1 LPRATRAHGRAAAAR
16 AINSGAIALEHSLPS
31 TDNDTDA
38 NASPLPESES
48 ARTRFG
54 FLARIRAFEAFA
66 HREFRLL
73 WFGQASTSMSTW
85 MDQVTRGWL
94 IYELT
99 DSPLQLG
106 LVRGIQ
112 AIPLL
117 LLLPVAGSIADRY
130 SRRLQVFISQAI
142 DGLIYAIL
150 SLLILTDSIQP
161 WHVYA
166 TAVVMAT
173 DQTFLQPAR
182 AAMVADSVPRRS
194 LTNAIGL
201 NSLVFNVAR
210 STGPALAGVLIASYG
225 TGGAYAVQ
233 AVFCLLATVW
243 TCQLRPRYAPPQSHH
258 AALGSSIVEGWKY
271 SWRNEAVRSGLLVNM
286 FAAFF
291 IVPFMTLLPIFARD
305 LLGIGASGQGFLLTA
320 MGIGALGSA
329 FAIASLG
336 DRLSRGPLMLGGI
349 ALYGLSVAAFALS
362 PWFHLSFG
370 LMILVGAAHVSSHAL
385 VQTVIQTY
393 SSAEFRGR
401 TMAAFSMNQV
411 VFTLGSLAIGTLA
424 SFWGA
429 RWAMA
434 GMSAAGVIAMVAVFF
449 AQPRA
454 RQIR

>member
-1 LPRATRAHGRAAAAR
+1 
-16 AINSGAIALEHSLPS
+16 
-31 TDNDTDA
+31 
-38 NASPLPESES
+38 
-48 ARTRFG
+48 
-54 FLARIRAFEAFA
+54 
-66 HREFRLL
+66 
-73 WFGQASTSMSTW
+73 MSTW

-117 LLLPVAGSIADRY
+117 LLLPVAGTVADRY
-130 SRRLQVFISQAI
+130 SRKVQVWISQAI
-142 DGLIYAIL
+142 DGLMYALL
-150 SLLILTDSIQP
+150 SLLILTDAVEP

-166 TAVVMAT
+166 TGVVMAV

-233 AVFCLLATVW
+233 AFFCLLATVW
-243 TCQLRPRYAPPQSHH
+243 TVRLRPRYTPAHSHH

-271 SWRNEAVRSGLLVNM
+271 NWRNEAVRSGLLVNM

-320 MGIGALGSA
+320 MGIGALASA

-336 DRLSRGPLMLGGI
+336 DRLSRGPLMLGGV
-349 ALYGLSVAAFALS
+349 ALYGLSVAAFAVS

-370 LMILVGAAHVSSHAL
+370 LMIFVGAAHVSSHAL

-434 GMSAAGVIAMVAVFF
+434 GMSAAGVMAMVAVFF

>member
-1 LPRATRAHGRAAAAR
+1 
-16 AINSGAIALEHSLPS
+16 
-31 TDNDTDA
+31 
-38 NASPLPESES
+38 
-48 ARTRFG
+48 
-54 FLARIRAFEAFA
+54 
-66 HREFRLL
+66 
-73 WFGQASTSMSTW
+73 MSTW

-112 AIPLL
+112 ALPLL
-117 LLLPVAGSIADRY
+117 LLLPVGGTIADRY
-130 SRRLQVFISQAI
+130 SRKVQVWISQAI
-142 DGLIYAIL
+142 DGVMYTLL
-150 SLLILTDSIQP
+150 SVLILTDSIEP

-166 TAVVMAT
+166 TAVVMAV

-182 AAMVADSVPRRS
+182 AAMVADSVPKRS

-210 STGPALAGVLIASYG
+210 SSGPALAGVLIAGYG
-225 TGGAYAVQ
+225 TGGAYAAQ
-233 AVFCLLATVW
+233 AIFCLLATVW
-243 TCQLRPRYAPPQSHH
+243 TSQLRPRYIPPPQSHH
-258 AALGSSIVEGWKY
+258 AAIGRSILDGWRY

-305 LLGIGASGQGFLLTA
+305 LLGIGATGQGLLLTA
-320 MGIGALGSA
+320 MGIGALASA

-336 DRLSRGPLMLGGI
+336 DRLPRGPLMLGGV
-349 ALYGLSVAAFALS
+349 ALYGLSVAAFAVS
-362 PWFHLSFG
+362 PWFRLSFG
-370 LMILVGAAHVSSHAL
+370 LMIFVGAAHVSSHAL

-411 VFTLGSLAIGTLA
+411 VFTLGSLAIGMLA
-424 SFWGA
+424 ALWGA

-434 GMSAAGVIAMVAVFF
+434 AMSTAGVAAMIAMFF

-454 RQIR
+454 RNIR

>member
-1 LPRATRAHGRAAAAR
+1 M
-16 AINSGAIALEHSLPS
+16 
-31 TDNDTDA
+31 
-38 NASPLPESES
+38 
-48 ARTRFG
+48 
-54 FLARIRAFEAFA
+54 RAFEAFA

-73 WFGQASTSMSTW
+73 WCGQASTSMSTW

-117 LLLPVAGSIADRY
+117 LLLPVAGTVADRY
-130 SRRLQVFISQAI
+130 SRKVQVWIAQAI
-142 DGLIYAIL
+142 DGLMHALL
-150 SLLILTDSIQP
+150 SLLILTDSIEP
-161 WHVYA
+161 WHVYT
-166 TAVVMAT
+166 TAVVMAV

-182 AAMVADSVPRRS
+182 AAMVADAVPRSS

-201 NSLVFNVAR
+201 NSLVFNVSR
-210 STGPALAGVLIASYG
+210 STGPALAGVLIASRG
-225 TGGAYAVQ
+225 TGGAYAAQ
-233 AVFCLLATVW
+233 ALFCLLATVW
-243 TCQLRPRYAPPQSHH
+243 TSRLRPRYTPPAAPRH
-258 AALGSSIVEGWKY
+258 AAIGRSILEGWKY
-271 SWRNEAVRSGLLVNM
+271 SWRNEAVRSGLTVNM

-320 MGIGALGSA
+320 MGVGALASA

-336 DRLSRGPLMLGGI
+336 DRLSRGPLMLAGV

-362 PWFHLSFG
+362 PWFHLSFA
-370 LMILVGAAHVSSHAL
+370 LMVLVGAAHVSAHAL

-424 SFWGA
+424 SLWGA
-429 RWAMA
+429 RMAMA
-434 GMSAAGVIAMVAVFF
+434 AMSAAGVAATIALCF

-454 RQIR
+454 RHIR

>member
-1 LPRATRAHGRAAAAR
+1 
-16 AINSGAIALEHSLPS
+16 
-31 TDNDTDA
+31 
-38 NASPLPESES
+38 
-48 ARTRFG
+48 
-54 FLARIRAFEAFA
+54 
-66 HREFRLL
+66 
-73 WFGQASTSMSTW
+73 MSTW

>member
-1 LPRATRAHGRAAAAR
+1 M
-16 AINSGAIALEHSLPS
+16 
-31 TDNDTDA
+31 
-38 NASPLPESES
+38 
-48 ARTRFG
+48 
-54 FLARIRAFEAFA
+54 
-66 HREFRLL
+66 
-73 WFGQASTSMSTW
+73 SMATW

-117 LLLPVAGSIADRY
+117 FLLPVAGTIADRY
-130 SRRLQVFISQAI
+130 SRKLQVWISQVI
-142 DGLIYAIL
+142 DGVMHALLA
-150 SLLILTDSIQP
+150 LLILTDRIEP

-182 AAMVADSVPRRS
+182 AAMVADSVPKRF

-201 NSLVFNVAR
+201 NSLIFNVAR
-210 STGPALAGVLIASYG
+210 STGPAFAGLLIARYG
-225 TGGAYAVQ
+225 TGGAYVAQ
-233 AVFCLLATVW
+233 ALFCLFATVW
-243 TCQLRPRYAPPQSHH
+243 TGQLRPHYNPPAKTQRT
-258 AALGSSIVEGWKY
+258 AIGKSILEGWKY
-271 SWRNEAVRSGLLVNM
+271 SWRNEAVRCGLVVNM

-291 IVPFMTLLPIFARD
+291 IVSFMTLLPVFARD

-320 MGIGALGSA
+320 MGIGALASA

-336 DRLSRGPLMLGGI
+336 DRLSRGPLMLGGV
-349 ALYGLSVAAFALS
+349 ALYGVSVMAFALS

-411 VFTLGSLAIGTLA
+411 VLTLGSLAIGSLA
-424 SFWGA
+424 TIWGA

-434 GMSAAGVIAMVAVFF
+434 AMSAAGVAAMIAVFF
-449 AQPRA
+449 TQPDA
-454 RQIR
+454 RRIR

>member
-1 LPRATRAHGRAAAAR
+1 M
-16 AINSGAIALEHSLPS
+16 
-31 TDNDTDA
+31 
-38 NASPLPESES
+38 
-48 ARTRFG
+48 RTRSG
-54 FLARIRAFEAFA
+54 LLARMRAFEAFA

-117 LLLPVAGSIADRY
+117 LLLPVAGTVADRY
-130 SRRLQVFISQAI
+130 SRKVQVWIAQAI
-142 DGLIYAIL
+142 DGVMYALL
-150 SLLILTDSIQP
+150 SLLILTDAVEP

-166 TAVVMAT
+166 TGVVMAI

-182 AAMVADSVPRRS
+182 AAMVADSVPKRS

-233 AVFCLLATVW
+233 AFFCLLATVW
-243 TCQLRPRYAPPQSHH
+243 TGRLRPRYTPAQSHH

-271 SWRNEAVRSGLLVNM
+271 SWRNEAVRSGLVVNM

-320 MGIGALGSA
+320 MGIGALASA

-336 DRLSRGPLMLGGI
+336 DRLSRGPLMLGGV
-349 ALYGLSVAAFALS
+349 ALYGLSVAAFAVS

-411 VFTLGSLAIGTLA
+411 VFMLGSLAIGSLA
-424 SFWGA
+424 SIWGA

-434 GMSAAGVIAMVAVFF
+434 GMSAAAVVAMIAVFF
-449 AQPRA
+449 ALPRA

>member
-1 LPRATRAHGRAAAAR
+1 
-16 AINSGAIALEHSLPS
+16 
-31 TDNDTDA
+31 
-38 NASPLPESES
+38 
-48 ARTRFG
+48 
-54 FLARIRAFEAFA
+54 
-66 HREFRLL
+66 
-73 WFGQASTSMSTW
+73 
-85 MDQVTRGWL
+85 
-94 IYELT
+94 
-99 DSPLQLG
+99 
-106 LVRGIQ
+106 
-112 AIPLL
+112 
-117 LLLPVAGSIADRY
+117 
-130 SRRLQVFISQAI
+130 
-142 DGLIYAIL
+142 
-150 SLLILTDSIQP
+150 
-161 WHVYA
+161 
-166 TAVVMAT
+166 MAT

>member
-1 LPRATRAHGRAAAAR
+1 
-16 AINSGAIALEHSLPS
+16 
-31 TDNDTDA
+31 
-38 NASPLPESES
+38 
-48 ARTRFG
+48 
-54 FLARIRAFEAFA
+54 
-66 HREFRLL
+66 
-73 WFGQASTSMSTW
+73 MSTW

-117 LLLPVAGSIADRY
+117 LLLPVAGTVADRY
-130 SRRLQVFISQAI
+130 SRKVQVWIAQAI
-142 DGLIYAIL
+142 DGVMYALL
-150 SLLILTDSIQP
+150 SLLILTDVVEP

-166 TAVVMAT
+166 TGVVMAV
-173 DQTFLQPAR
+173 DQTFLQPGR
-182 AAMVADSVPRRS
+182 AAMVADSVPKRS

-225 TGGAYAVQ
+225 TGGAYVVQ
-233 AVFCLLATVW
+233 AFFCLLATVW
-243 TCQLRPRYAPPQSHH
+243 TGRLRPRYTPARSHH
-258 AALGSSIVEGWKY
+258 AKIGSSIVEGWKY
-271 SWRNEAVRSGLLVNM
+271 SWRNEAVRSGLVVNM

-320 MGIGALGSA
+320 MGIGALASA

-336 DRLSRGPLMLGGI
+336 DRLSRGPLMLGGV
-349 ALYGLSVAAFALS
+349 ALYGLSVAAFAVS

-393 SSAEFRGR
+393 SSAEFRAR

-434 GMSAAGVIAMVAVFF
+434 GMSAAGVMAMIAVFF

-454 RQIR
+454 RRIR

>member
-1 LPRATRAHGRAAAAR
+1 
-16 AINSGAIALEHSLPS
+16 LEHSLPS
-31 TDNDTDA
+31 THNDPDTEGPPIA
-38 NASPLPESES
+38 VAES

-142 DGLIYAIL
+142 DGLVYAIL

-182 AAMVADSVPRRS
+182 AAMVADSVPKRS

-243 TCQLRPRYAPPQSHH
+243 TCQLRPRYTPPQSHH

>member
-1 LPRATRAHGRAAAAR
+1 
-16 AINSGAIALEHSLPS
+16 
-31 TDNDTDA
+31 
-38 NASPLPESES
+38 
-48 ARTRFG
+48 
-54 FLARIRAFEAFA
+54 
-66 HREFRLL
+66 
-73 WFGQASTSMSTW
+73 

-142 DGLIYAIL
+142 DGLVYAIL

-182 AAMVADSVPRRS
+182 AAMVADSVPKRS

-243 TCQLRPRYAPPQSHH
+243 TCQLRPRYTPPQSHH

>member
-1 LPRATRAHGRAAAAR
+1 
-16 AINSGAIALEHSLPS
+16 
-31 TDNDTDA
+31 
-38 NASPLPESES
+38 
-48 ARTRFG
+48 
-54 FLARIRAFEAFA
+54 
-66 HREFRLL
+66 
-73 WFGQASTSMSTW
+73 MSTW

-243 TCQLRPRYAPPQSHH
+243 TCQLRPRCTPPQAHH

-434 GMSAAGVIAMVAVFF
+434 GMSAAGVAAMVAVFF